1 MKKNI
6 HIVIILLIITGISIQ
21 GCFTKK
27 RRGAAFPDYI
37 TRNEDYYVTRIG
49 SVPKI
54 DETAYRLSVTGLV
67 KEPRTFPLEELRKL
81 DTVEVTL
88 TVECIGNAPDG
99 PLLSTATWKGFRLY
113 DLLVSLGLDERAT
126 GVQYHAA
133 DGYFA
138 SHTLK
143 QIRKN
148 GVIGAL
154 YMNGTVIPQ
163 KHGFPLRILNPGYHG
178 VKQPAWVTQIKVLD
192 RPVKDY
198 WEERG
203 WDCSPPMAIDSTIFF
218 PEDGVQVKAGKPL
231 DLGGAAFGG
240 TRVKKVEITTDR
252 GKTWRDAHIVKSMD
266 ANNVWVFWKAPI
278 TFPKPGEYTVNVRAT
293 DMRGRAQ
300 QEDDPDKYDGV
311 NDWPVLRLEVTE

>member
-1 MKKNI
+1 MKRYI
-6 HIVIILLIITGISIQ
+6 HLFIILIFITGISIQ

-27 RRGAAFPDYI
+27 RRIATYPEYI
-37 TRNEDYYVTRIG
+37 TPNKDYYVTRIG

-67 KEPRTFPLEELRKL
+67 KKPRSFTLEELRKL
-81 DTVEVTL
+81 DMVEVTL

-113 DLLVSLGLDERAT
+113 DLLVSLGLDKRAT

-143 QIRKN
+143 QIKEN
-148 GVIGAL
+148 KVIGAL
-154 YMNGTVIPQ
+154 YMNGEVIPP
-163 KHGFPLRILNPGYHG
+163 KHGFPLRFLNPGYHG

-192 RPVKDY
+192 KPVKDY

-231 DLGGAAFGG
+231 ALGGSAFGG
-240 TRVKKVEITTDR
+240 TRVKKVEITTDG
-252 GKTWRDAHIVKSMD
+252 GKTWRDAQIVKSMD
-266 ANNVWVFWKAPI
+266 ANNVWVFWKATI
-278 TFPKPGEYTVNVRAT
+278 TFPKPGEYTINVRAT
-293 DMRGRAQ
+293 DIRGRTQ

-311 NDWPVLRLEVTE
+311 NDWPVLRVEVTE